1 MRSDGNMRMK
11 RLLLSLLAALA
22 LLAGSGSAAA
32 ATKSSSTTVWV
43 MGVDQIAP
51 IRTASRTLGTAINLG
66 FCEGA
71 MAIGPNGDPWVLCGS
86 SVLVIDSKTDTPT
99 ATIADPED
107 PTAIVFAHG
116 DAYVL
121 NDAMPPSIYEID
133 AATRKVIHEIPFTQN
148 SESPWVGLRYSPSLK
163 MIYVQSDVS
172 GTTGFDGLLLPFD
185 PVTNKFEKA
194 LDVPGMWNAQ
204 MVMAPNG
211 KTAAFF
217 GSETDYGTVALVNV
231 RTHSVKLSP
240 DLGNVQDLAFSS
252 NGKALYVA
260 FSGENQN
267 GLLEKF
273 SLPTFKVE
281 HRWMIRQQPRQ
292 VYVNRFAV
300 FVLSFGPTINSGGAN
315 NEAFT
320 VISASTVKVLSVKE
334 MGPGP
339 NIGSLSGGVVFDPR
353 GGLGWVI
360 SRSTTVTP
368 FEIRTGSLLA
378 PIKIPYGPSTLA
390 IG

>member
-1 MRSDGNMRMK
+1 
-11 RLLLSLLAALA
+11 
-22 LLAGSGSAAA
+22 
-32 ATKSSSTTVWV
+32 

-66 FCEGA
+66 FCEGS

-148 SESPWVGLRYSPSLK
+148 SESPWVRLTYSPSLK
-163 MIYVQSDVS
+163 MIYVQGGVS

-204 MVMAPNG
+204 MVMAPDG
-211 KTAAFF
+211 RTAAFF
-217 GSETDYGTVALVNV
+217 RGVFDAGSVTTVDLKTNSV
-231 RTHSVKLSP
+231 RVSP
-240 DLGNVQDLAFSS
+240 DLGLPQDVAFSS
-252 NGKALYVA
+252 NGKALYLA
-260 FSGENQN
+260 FYSEGDNEN
-267 GLLEKF
+267 GFLEEL
-273 SLPTFKVE
+273 SLRSSKVE
-281 HRWMIRQQPRQ
+281 HRWTIRQEPGQL
-292 VYVNRFAV
+292 YVNRFAV

-320 VISASTVKVLSVKE
+320 VISAATHKVLLVKE
-334 MGPGP
+334 MGPAP
-339 NIGSLSGGVVFDPR
+339 NIGTAAGGVVFDPS
-353 GGLGWVI
+353 GGLGWLI

-368 FEIRTGSLLA
+368 FEVRTGRLLA
-378 PIKIPYGPSTLA
+378 SIKVPFEPSILA
-390 IG
+390 VG